1 MITDRSRRCP
11 QPSGGP
17 FKCELVHRNA
27 CDVELGLLKSQARR
41 RRPAL
46 ILPMDQQ
53 AKVEADMADYES
65 DEVAAAEGFA
75 GQGEE
80 LAAGGR
86 D

>member
-1 MITDRSRRCP
+1 
-11 QPSGGP
+11 
-17 FKCELVHRNA
+17 
-27 CDVELGLLKSQARR
+27 
-41 RRPAL
+41 
-46 ILPMDQQ
+46 MDQQ